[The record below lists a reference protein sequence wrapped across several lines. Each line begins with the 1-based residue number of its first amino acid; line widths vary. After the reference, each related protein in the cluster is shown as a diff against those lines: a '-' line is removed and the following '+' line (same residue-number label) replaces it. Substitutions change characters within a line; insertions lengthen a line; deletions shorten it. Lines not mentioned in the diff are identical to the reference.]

1 MHRTRPA
8 FWSVVQAMHRSI
20 LLALASI
27 FAAASVAMAATEK
40 SAPRATLEQAISHT
54 NHVGS
59 FRYVMTI
66 AIARGRDPAAELQ
79 VHGIRGPHLLFV
91 HVQAI
96 SSTSVPGQQQSAL
109 LDGPFLYEGAPNG
122 IAVYG
127 KIRWL
132 RIPVSNLSP
141 SSKALT
147 SMRNL
152 SPAPLLRL
160 LGESSLARKRA
171 AHGSYHGRLAYDDAI
186 VHTAVSGMTGGIEF
200 RDVRYSARV
209 GSDGY
214 VDTVQVTG
222 RTADGSRTLTI
233 HARLY
238 AFGIKVDPSP
248 PAEGTFMDRNL
259 VNLAE

>member
-1 MHRTRPA
+1 MR
-8 FWSVVQAMHRSI
+8 RSI
-20 LLALASI
+20 LLAFVSI
-27 FAAASVAMAATEK
+27 FAVASVALAATEK
-40 SAPRATLEQAISHT
+40 SAPRATLIQAISHT

-66 AIARGRDPAAELQ
+66 AVARGQDPAAELRI
-79 VHGIRGPHLLFV
+79 HGTLGPQLLFV
-91 HVQAI
+91 HVKAI
-96 SSTSVPGQQQSAL
+96 SSTAPPGQQQSAL

-132 RIPVSNLSP
+132 RVPVSSLSP
-141 SSKALT
+141 SSRALT
-147 SMRNL
+147 SLRNL

-160 LGESSLARKRA
+160 LGESSLAHKRA
-171 AHGSYHGRLAYDDAI
+171 ARGLYHGQLAYDDAI
-186 VHTAVSGMTGGIEF
+186 VHTALSGMTGGVEF

-209 GSDGY
+209 GADGF
-214 VDTVQVTG
+214 VDVVHVTG

-238 AFGIKVDPSP
+238 AFGIKVDPKP
-248 PAEGTFMDRNL
+248 PAEGTFMDRKL
-259 VNLAE
+259 LNLAE